1 MRGFTTLLL
10 GRYFAAELVDKGM
23 ANRDDGLDVFLRMEQ
38 LSAYVRH
45 VAHGVA
51 GDIRGIERVRK
62 TVDETRG
69 RVPIHADRRGWIFS
83 DQKVYGLWGLYSVS
97 ARTSGLIPEGDFD
110 VMAD

>member
-1 MRGFTTLLL
+1 
-10 GRYFAAELVDKGM
+10 M

-62 TVDETRG
+62 TVDETPRACTDSC
-69 RVPIHADRRGWIFS
+69 RP
-83 DQKVYGLWGLYSVS
+83 
-97 ARTSGLIPEGDFD
+97 ARMDSLGPEGLRA
-110 VMAD
+110 VGAVLGVGANVRN